1 MIIFDDV
8 CKVYGTGIEAVKHTT
23 LEIEKGEFA
32 FIVGPS
38 GCGKSTLMKMLLKEV
53 EPTAGRIYING
64 KDINITDCKSV
75 V

>member
-38 GCGKSTLMKMLLKEV
+38 GCGNWKFTL
-53 EPTAGRIYING
+53 
-64 KDINITDCKSV
+64 CK
-75 V
+75 

>member
-8 CKVYGTGIEAVKHTT
+8 CKVYNTGIEAVKHTT

-38 GCGKSTLMKMLLKEV
+38 RV
-53 EPTAGRIYING
+53 WQINLNEDAFKG
-64 KDINITDCKSV
+64 S
-75 V
+75 